1 MLSKHKQINSKV
13 QQTETLRIL
22 VFPVRGYDYIK
33 PKIISNYDQEIST
46 KHPYVHCIGLNG
58 VVYEYLLQ
66 YSTWKRIKTTG
77 FPPTSLFGHTASYIQ
92 GNHNILENSFQ

>member
-33 PKIISNYDQEIST
+33 PKINLNYDHEIST
-46 KHPYVHCIGLNG
+46 KHPMYTVQ
-58 VVYEYLLQ
+58 V
-66 YSTWKRIKTTG
+66 
-77 FPPTSLFGHTASYIQ
+77 
-92 GNHNILENSFQ
+92 